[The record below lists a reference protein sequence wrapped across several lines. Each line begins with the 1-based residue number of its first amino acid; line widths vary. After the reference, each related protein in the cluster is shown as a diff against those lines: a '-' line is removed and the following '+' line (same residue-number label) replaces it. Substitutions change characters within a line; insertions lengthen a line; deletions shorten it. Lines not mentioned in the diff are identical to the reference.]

1 MEYVL
6 IGGILI
12 LLAAVFVLFYK
23 NKQLESESQQVEFE
37 KKQAIETYESE
48 IAATITEHKEQQS
61 TLKNME
67 QKKYND
73 LQVSTARELENM
85 RMMKNQLAV
94 QHSKERSEMQDRHSN
109 ELHMF
114 QNVIADLR
122 EYAKNS
128 AEVNTHE
135 TLHYMKRGFVEQGI
149 ILEDEFHIMPNVFMR
164 SNKYRDKREI
174 NDNRI
179 HHLILCKTGIY
190 LIETKEWTGKLIHGL
205 TRENA
210 GIYSFMIDE
219 IGKYQY
225 EIEKEETF
233 EFITDGTSLT
243 LQVRNEGNPVYK
255 AKKLAQTVYNYLEGI
270 QVDIVK
276 EKVKPVV
283 YFENES
289 GKEVID
295 LSNEKLPRLKDRE
308 QIVTFFRN
316 EILTGKVIY
325 TAQELQKI
333 RDIIGQM
340 NYVTK

>member
-114 QNVIADLR
+114 QNLIANLR

-243 LQVRNEGNPVYK
+243 LQVRNEGNPAYK

-289 GKEVID
+289 GKEIID